1 MNRKLLTEHG
11 QKTIAFSERP
21 GIDFCL
27 SAKEVGRGASCIV
40 YHAAST
46 DQTEHLLKE
55 YYPKHLDLSR
65 DSSGRIIVHADQA
78 DAFED
83 GLQRFR
89 AGCEQQKTIRL
100 SNEGLKN
107 FTCNVQGYYH
117 GNGTEYIDM
126 TCFNGQTYDHVQEES
141 AHNLMRRMRTL
152 AYVVGNYHKSG
163 LLHLDIKPENIYVRP
178 KGETVEDVMLFDFD
192 SVTPI
197 SELRTAKA
205 LSCTKTWAAP
215 EQLLPNRRDRICK
228 ATDIFAI
235 GEILFYKLMGRHS
248 ESRERRSFSTF
259 TFDDSNPLFKNVN
272 PQLFPLLEEI
282 LKHTIC
288 NVVENRYQD
297 TDALLEK
304 LEQAIV
310 LSNPH
315 EPFLHHHLPSKS
327 AFFIGRD
334 AVLEEIEDRLK
345 QTDTLFISS
354 IGGMGKSELAKQ
366 YAHAHKDDYDAVIF
380 CVCSTDLES
389 MILDDLPIGNLQQD
403 DEKAKEYAVRKYRV
417 LSELCSKR
425 RVLIIVDNF
434 NDLQDKALAKLLR
447 LNCKILFTT
456 RHDVTEY
463 NYEQLRLG
471 TLDEEY
477 VWALFRKW
485 YKREL
490 TAEDHAAVQ
499 QIFDLYQNHT
509 MAVELIAK
517 QMQASNVT
525 PKEML
530 GRLNAGGFSDSGRE
544 RVIHAKDGTNTKMNI
559 HDHIRRLFDVSDLSE
574 EQVYILANLALIPP
588 IGISR
593 KQFHDWCNLDTYED
607 ITDLAESGWLQQNE
621 EKDLISLHPVIAD
634 IMLDKLAE
642 TFEQCDT
649 MLKSILGT
657 LESMDNMD
665 NISDLRDFS
674 LYLCAQIC
682 KLNRVSLSG
691 VIFINRIAYNYCT
704 RCNAVLLIP
713 FMHKALDLIEKI
725 SDHTEQ
731 QISDLHYTLS
741 LVLKEARYYDS
752 SIKHLKTA
760 LDIHLSQINPDA
772 VKTAALKLHLG
783 RMYCSTDS
791 ERAEEL
797 LTECLALAEH
807 LPELSKTIVAQVHCA
822 LGDLSLSRMDY
833 VDAELHYHHSLD
845 ISKNG
850 ELADLSDYT
859 LFSGYYS
866 LSNAYFLQNKTQEAL
881 KYALE
886 ARRISDSIPY
896 CRPKVLINKLL
907 FQMYLQR
914 SEFNQAIAC
923 MEDSIVLLYISVG
936 EIHYDMVDCLCH
948 LASVLL
954 RVKQTKGAHTC
965 LEKALT
971 IGFKI
976 ANPGQRVDAAKIA
989 GIARDVIATG
999 LPLDRFFCGS
1009 HAY

>member
-21 GIDFCL
+21 GVDFCL
-27 SAKEVGRGASCIV
+27 SAKEVGRGASCVV
-40 YHAAST
+40 YHAVSS

-65 DSSGRIIVHADQA
+65 DSSGQIIVPADQA
-78 DAFED
+78 DAFDD

-117 GNGTEYIDM
+117 GNGTQYIDM

-152 AYVVGNYHKSG
+152 TYVVGNYHKSG

-197 SELRTAKA
+197 SELRTPKA

-215 EQLLPNRRDRICK
+215 EQLLPNRRDRICE

-315 EPFLHHHLPSKS
+315 EPFLHHHLPSKA

-334 AVLEEIEDRLK
+334 VVLEEIEDRLK
-345 QTDTLFISS
+345 QTDKLFISS

-380 CVCSTDLES
+380 CVWSTDLES
-389 MILDDLPIGNLQQD
+389 MILDDLPVGNLQQN
-403 DEKAKEYAVRKYRV
+403 DEKAKEYAARKYRV
-417 LSELCSKR
+417 LSELCSKQ

-588 IGISR
+588 TGISR

-607 ITDLAESGWLQQNE
+607 ITDLKESGWLQQNE
-621 EKDLISLHPVIAD
+621 EKDLISLHPVVAD
-634 IMLDKLAE
+634 VMLDDL
-642 TFEQCDT
+642 EQQPWLCDE
-649 MLKSILGT
+649 MLLSAIEYTRAYLPCADADSRKQLSKIVTQICSILVSF
-657 LESMDNMD
+657 E
-665 NISDLRDFS
+665 DFPPNGVV
-674 LYLCAQIC
+674 LINLCASCFAEHEGSKKWIHYLEKAFQ
-682 KLNRVSLSG
+682 LYRPHGHGVDEYSLT
-691 VIFINRIAYNYCT
+691 IYN
-704 RCNAVLLIP
+704 NLAVLYHEAGQLK
-713 FMHKALDLIEKI
+713 KAEK
-725 SDHTEQ
+725 
-731 QISDLHYTLS
+731 YYNR
-741 LVLKEARYYDS
+741 VLKEAARMKEYLQRDYQIVGTVYNNLATLYMDQEKYRYAKETLIKAVRFHESLQES
-752 SIKHLKTA
+752 SILNVVTA
-760 LDIHLSQINPDA
+760 CSN
-772 VKTAALKLHLG
+772 LG
-783 RMYCSTDS
+783 RTYMNLEQYS
-791 ERAEEL
+791 EAISVL
-797 LTECLALAEH
+797 MKA
-807 LPELSKTIVAQVHCA
+807 
-822 LGDLSLSRMDY
+822 
-833 VDAELHYHHSLD
+833 HSLL
-845 ISKNG
+845 ISCGYDKSENMA
-850 ELADLSDYT
+850 LVLCNLSEVYERQEDY
-859 LFSGYYS
+859 
-866 LSNAYFLQNKTQEAL
+866 AEAL
-881 KYALE
+881 KYKMEELHIWRASFGEEYVDTANAYYDAGNLYRCVGKHSESINCFAAALKAYENKGKSTQWETARTYSALGKTYAELREYDSAE
-886 ARRISDSIPY
+886 ACYKRSLSIRTTFFPDEQELIQL
-896 CRPKVLINKLL
+896 VLDRLEELQKA
-907 FQMYLQR
+907 QQR
-914 SEFNQAIAC
+914 S
-923 MEDSIVLLYISVG
+923 
-936 EIHYDMVDCLCH
+936 
-948 LASVLL
+948 
-954 RVKQTKGAHTC
+954 
-965 LEKALT
+965 
-971 IGFKI
+971 
-976 ANPGQRVDAAKIA
+976 
-989 GIARDVIATG
+989 
-999 LPLDRFFCGS
+999 
-1009 HAY
+1009 